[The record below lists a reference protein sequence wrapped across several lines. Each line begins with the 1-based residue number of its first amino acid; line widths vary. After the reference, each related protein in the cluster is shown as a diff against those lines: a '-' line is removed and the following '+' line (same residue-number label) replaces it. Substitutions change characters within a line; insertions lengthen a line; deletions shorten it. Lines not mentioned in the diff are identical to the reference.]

1 MSADFFAFSGKAFVM
16 TYEGLTAMNVY
27 SSDEHSL
34 IYEITEGVLKGNRA
48 TADFTWRHLH
58 GKTSSRGKKR
68 TRLRLFISMIS
79 RRRDRFLYNAECR
92 VLSPRRDARSA

>member
-1 MSADFFAFSGKAFVM
+1 MSVDFFAFSGEAFVM
-16 TYEGLTAMNVY
+16 AYEGLAAMNVY

-34 IYEITEGVLKGNRA
+34 TYEITEGVLKGNRA
-48 TADFTWRHLH
+48 TVDFTWRHLH
-58 GKTSSRGKKR
+58 GKTSSRGKKW
-68 TRLRLFISMIS
+68 TRLRLSIAMIS